1 MSQESQR
8 GTQQGGVD
16 RERYDASI
24 RRLDAIFRGMSDTV
38 TDVSQWRCP
47 YKNVQDRCTAKFGC
61 RNQRRDVP
69 EGELYICAGDDK
81 LDYRSAWEV

>member
-1 MSQESQR
+1 MPQESQR

-38 TDVSQWRCP
+38 TEVSRWRCP
-47 YKNVQDRCTAKFGC
+47 YKNAQDRCTAKFGC

-69 EGELYICAGDDK
+69 EGELYVCAGDDK

>member
-1 MSQESQR
+1 MPQEPQP
-8 GTQQGGVD
+8 GAQQGGVD

-38 TDVSQWRCP
+38 TEVSRWRCP

-61 RNQRRDVP
+61 RNQRRDVA